1 MVITAHMINPTL
13 RAGAMPYDTLRDLT
27 HVTQL
32 VTQHLALVAHPE
44 TPFNSVKE
52 LIAHAKGNPGRLSY
66 ASPGTGTSAHLAGEL
81 LKNEVGIDMVHVPYK
96 GSGPAKTDLLA
107 GRVQLMFDVFHSVK
121 PQVDEKKLK
130 VLGLTAERQPA
141 NIGGYPLV
149 AEAVPGF
156 NVTSLFGLVVRAG
169 TPRAVVD
176 KIQADC
182 ARVLNKPDV
191 KARLE
196 GMGLEVVGSRPEEF
210 EKFVRAEL
218 AKWAKVIQAN
228 NIKVD

>member
-1 MVITAHMINPTL
+1 
-13 RAGAMPYDTLRDLT
+13 
-27 HVTQL
+27 
-32 VTQHLALVAHPE
+32 
-44 TPFNSVKE
+44 
-52 LIAHAKGNPGRLSY
+52 
-66 ASPGTGTSAHLAGEL
+66 
-81 LKNEVGIDMVHVPYK
+81 
-96 GSGPAKTDLLA
+96 
-107 GRVQLMFDVFHSVK
+107 MFDVFHSVK
-121 PQVDEKKLK
+121 PQVDERKLK